1 MSKFKDEESREAF
14 RIKIMARVIYAAECV
29 DAALPR
35 ALDEPVTWEQVFED
49 AVDVAVVNG
58 LSEQPFFKGNRQRFH
73 AFLLNNKSR
82 IRLALAE
89 ELGTHV
95 EFGHG
100 IPGVRKAGKRG
111 IMRTAEWEQRV
122 VSATADAY
130 NRTAQCAEGFVEIPR
145 MQLRLSLPR
154 A

>member
-29 DAALPR
+29 DVALPR
-35 ALDEPVTWEQVFED
+35 ALDEPLTWGQVFED
-49 AVDVAVVNG
+49 AVDVAVATG
-58 LSEQPFFKGNRQRFH
+58 LSEQPYFKGDRERFH

-100 IPGVRKAGKRG
+100 ILGVRKAGKRG
-111 IMRTAEWEQRV
+111 ILATAAWEQRV

-130 NRTAQCAEGFVEIPR
+130 NRTAKCAEGFVDLPR
-145 MQLRLSLPR
+145 MQLRLALPR
-154 A
+154 S